1 MFAAIAS
8 MCFFVTFG
16 GLARAEE
23 ETAKVPARA
32 VEAPA
37 ETQYR
42 RIQMRLSGSSCV
54 ACLHELEK
62 KFRNISGVQKCKIDY
77 PGENLY
83 QAVPGAGWALATIV
97 ADVNRVSVQQMVQFM
112 KTQGYHAFKIIDKG
126 PA

>member
-1 MFAAIAS
+1 
-8 MCFFVTFG
+8 MCFFVTFTG
-16 GLARAEE
+16 TAVAGE
-23 ETAKVPARA
+23 ETAKVAAPAVQA
-32 VEAPA
+32 VTEAPT

-62 KFRNISGVQKCKIDY
+62 KFRSISGVQKCKIDY

-97 ADVNRVSVQQMVQFM
+97 ADINRVSVQQMVQFM